1 MIGPGS
7 VVVATRDGGRDREG
21 LPIDVP
27 RAGHR
32 YIVVD
37 TYETPYGLG
46 VELENMDPFPYRGY
60 ILHRRSKKAKPGG
73 DKGWY
78 FKEVDLTEQI
88 LQAAER
94 ALRND

>member
-7 VVVATRDGGRDREG
+7 VVVATRDGGRDPDG
-21 LPIDVP
+21 LPLDIP

-37 TYETPYGLG
+37 TYEMPYGLG
-46 VELENMDPFPYRGY
+46 CTLEGMDHFPYRGY
-60 ILHRRSKKAKPGG
+60 YLHRRGKGKSS
-73 DKGWY
+73 GWY
-78 FKEVDLTEQI
+78 FKEVDMAEEI

-94 ALRND
+94 SLRNDA